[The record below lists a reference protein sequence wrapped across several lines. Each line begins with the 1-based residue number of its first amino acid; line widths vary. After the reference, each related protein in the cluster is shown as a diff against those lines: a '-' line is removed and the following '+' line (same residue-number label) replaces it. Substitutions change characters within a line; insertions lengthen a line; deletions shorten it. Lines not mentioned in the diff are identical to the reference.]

1 MSFSLFV
8 DEKTY
13 ATGMKP
19 HAIRAG
25 TLLASL
31 LGGYRLREWNTRFF
45 T

>member
-1 MSFSLFV
+1 MSFSNFV
-8 DEKTY
+8 NEKTY
-13 ATGMKP
+13 SAGMKP

-31 LGGYRLREWNTRFF
+31 LGGYRVREWNTRFF